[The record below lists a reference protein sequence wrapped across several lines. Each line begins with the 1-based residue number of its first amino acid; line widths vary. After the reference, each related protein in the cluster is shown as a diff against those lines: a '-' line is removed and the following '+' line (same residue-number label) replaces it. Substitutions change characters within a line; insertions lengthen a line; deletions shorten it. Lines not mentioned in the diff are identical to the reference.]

1 MGPDEDRVRALTA
14 SSGYPMSPLVL
25 AAGLGLAMLVGGA
38 ACRSRASPAVWHE
51 EIGYRW
57 RPLSVPARGG
67 PGFAELLPSRTGI
80 RFTNSVTLD
89 SALWNRHLAQG
100 GGVALGDVDGD
111 GRPDI
116 YLTSNQGSNALYR
129 NLGDWRFE
137 DITTS
142 AGVAM
147 TGHHSTGA
155 VFADVDGDGD
165 LDLLVST
172 LGGGVALFV
181 NDGHGV
187 FTERTTQA
195 GLGASSGSMTMT
207 LTDVDG
213 DGRLDLYVANYK
225 TRSAMDVYPPQERQF
240 DQVIRDLGGHRYE
253 VVPKFRRDYRVVDRP
268 EYNLVS
274 MQQRADSD
282 GFYLND
288 GKGHFTL
295 VPWTSGRF
303 RDETGKP
310 LVAAPEYFGMSAKFT
325 DIDGDG
331 APDLYVCNDFEDP
344 DMFWLNDGRGSFR
357 AVPRLAVRNTSNS
370 SMAVDFSDVDRDG
383 NVDILVVDMLGRGPR
398 RKSEI
403 PTHTP
408 FPKLIGLIDDRPQWQ
423 RNTLLWNRGDGTFAQ
438 IAGYAGIEASDWTW
452 DALFLD
458 IDLDG
463 YEDVLATTGHLW
475 DVMDAD
481 TWERVRATFT
491 GLDWRRELALFPKLA
506 LKNVAF
512 RNNGD
517 LTFSDAGARWGFAGE
532 DGISHGMATADLDG
546 DGALDVV
553 VSRLGTPAAVF
564 KNLAGA
570 PRIAVRLRGRS
581 PNTAGAGSKIRVLG
595 GPVPVQQKEVVLGG
609 TYLSG
614 SDPLY
619 TFAAGTAQDLTIE
632 VDWRRGGRS
641 VVRGVRPN
649 REYEIQEPPSPLR
662 SPGLRPGSA
671 GPAAPGAPWFRDMSG
686 RLGQRHVETPFNDW
700 ARQPLLPQALSQL
713 GPGVSWYD
721 VDGDGAEDLL
731 ITPGRGGTLAYYR
744 NDHGR
749 LSRVD
754 LHLAPARYDQTTVLP
769 VPDGKGGSTLLVG
782 QSNYESQTPSEA
794 AAVPSVIAI
803 VPPGGG
809 GRVTPVVAGDVA
821 SVGPLAVAD
830 VDGDGDLDLFVG
842 GRVAPGAY
850 PGAVSSRL
858 FRNEGGRFV
867 LDEPNS
873 NLFKNAGLISA
884 AVFSDVNGD
893 GWPDLILAP
902 DWGSLELFL
911 NEHGRFR
918 DATPEYHLNRVVGR
932 WNGVTTGDLDGDGRL
947 DIVATSWG
955 RNTKYRVDPDRPLLL
970 YYGDLTGS
978 RRWDMIEAQYDDRLR
993 AVAPLTPLSQLMT
1006 ALPAVRLRTRTFAA
1020 YANATLA
1027 DVLGP
1032 TFGGVKHLEART
1044 LDHQVFLNQGGTFA
1058 ATPLPVEAQFAP
1070 AFYAG
1075 VTDLD
1080 GDGHED
1086 VFLSQ
1091 NFFATEIGTPRYDAG
1106 RGLVLRGRGDGT
1118 LEPVPGQVS
1127 GITVY
1132 GDQRGAAFADYDG
1145 DGRIDLV
1152 VSQNGAETK
1161 LYHNERARPGLRVR
1175 LIDGPLNPHGIGA
1188 MIRVVYEG
1196 SRGPAREVHGGSG
1209 YWSEDGAIQVLGL
1222 EQGKVPASVW
1232 VRWPGGSETVAALAA
1247 GQREITIR
1255 RPQGT

>member
-1 MGPDEDRVRALTA
+1 MGPDEDRVRAI
-14 SSGYPMSPLVL
+14 SPLVL
-25 AAGLGLAMLVGGA
+25 VAGLGLAVLGGGA
-38 ACRSRASPAVWHE
+38 ACRSRPTPAVWHE
-51 EIGYRW
+51 ETGYRW
-57 RPLSVPARGG
+57 RPLSVPRSGRA
-67 PGFAELLPSRTGI
+67 GFAELAPSRTGI
-80 RFTNSVTLD
+80 RFTNSITLD

-147 TGHHSTGA
+147 TGRHATGA
-155 VFADVDGDGD
+155 LFADVDGDGD

-172 LGGGVALFV
+172 LGGGVALFL

-187 FTERTTQA
+187 FTERTKDA
-195 GLGASSGSMTMT
+195 GLGTPAGSMTMT

-213 DGRLDLYVANYK
+213 DGHLDLYVANYK

-240 DQVIRDLGGHRYE
+240 NQVIRELGGHRYE
-253 VVPKFRRDYRVVDRP
+253 VVPKFQRDYRVVDRP
-268 EYNLVS
+268 EYDLVS
-274 MQQRADSD
+274 MQQRADPD
-282 GFYLND
+282 AFYLND
-288 GKGHFTL
+288 GRGHFTL
-295 VPWTSGRF
+295 VPWTSSRF
-303 RDETGKP
+303 RDEDGKP
-310 LVAAPEYFGMSAKFT
+310 LTTAPEYFGLSAKFT
-325 DIDGDG
+325 DVDGDG

-344 DMFWLNDGRGSFR
+344 DLFWLNDGRGSFR

-383 NVDILVVDMLGRGPR
+383 NLDILVVDMLGRGPR
-398 RKSEI
+398 RKSEV

-408 FPKLIGLIDDRPQWQ
+408 FPKLIGQIDNRPQWQ
-423 RNTLLWNRGDGTFAQ
+423 RNTLFWNRGDGTFAQ

-458 IDLDG
+458 VDLDG
-463 YEDVLATTGHLW
+463 YEDILATTGHLW

-481 TWERVRATFT
+481 TWERVRTTFT
-491 GLDWRRELALFPKLA
+491 PPDWRRELALFPRLA
-506 LKNVAF
+506 LKSVAF
-512 RNNGD
+512 RNNRD
-517 LTFSDAGARWGFAGE
+517 LTFSDAGPQWGFAGE
-532 DGISHGMATADLDG
+532 DAISHGMATADLDG

-553 VSRLGTPAAVF
+553 VNRVNAPVALF
-564 KNLAGA
+564 ENLASA
-570 PRIAVRLRGRS
+570 PRVAVRLRGRA
-581 PNTAGAGSKIRVLG
+581 PNTSGAGSKIRVLG

-619 TFAAGTAQDLTIE
+619 MFATGVAQGLTIE
-632 VDWRRGGRS
+632 VAWRRGGRS
-641 VVRGVRPN
+641 VVHAVQPN
-649 REYEIQEPPSPLR
+649 REYEIEEPA
-662 SPGLRPGSA
+662 GTPGSV
-671 GPAAPGAPWFRDMSG
+671 APRARTQPWFRDLSAQ
-686 RLGQRHVETPFNDW
+686 LGHRHVETPFNDW
-700 ARQPLLPQALSQL
+700 ARQPLLPQGLSQL

-731 ITPGRGGTLAYYR
+731 ITSGRGGSLAYYR

-749 LSRVD
+749 FTRVD
-754 LHLAPARYDQTTVLP
+754 LHLGPARYDETTVLP
-769 VPDGKGGSTLLVG
+769 LPDGKGGTVLLLG
-782 QSNYESQTPSEA
+782 QSNYESQTPQEA
-794 AAVPSVIAI
+794 AAVPGVVEVA
-803 VPPGGG
+803 PGGA
-809 GRVTPVVAGDVA
+809 RVMPMVPGDVA

-867 LDEPNS
+867 LDTANS
-873 NLFKNAGLISA
+873 ALFASIGLISA

-902 DWGSLELFL
+902 ERGSLQLFL

-918 DATPEYHLNRVVGR
+918 DATAEYRLDRVIGR

-947 DIVATSWG
+947 DVVATSWG
-955 RNTKYRVDPDRPLLL
+955 RNTKARVDPDHPLLL
-970 YYGDLTGS
+970 YYGDFTGS
-978 RRWDMIEAQYDDRLR
+978 HRWDVIEAQYDDRLR
-993 AVAPLTPLSQLMT
+993 AVAPLTSLGQLMT
-1006 ALPAVRLRTRTFAA
+1006 ALPAVRLSTRTYAA
-1020 YANATLA
+1020 YANATLEQ
-1027 DVLGP
+1027 VLGP
-1032 TFGGVKHLEART
+1032 AFSGAKHLEAGT
-1044 LDHQVFLNQGGTFA
+1044 LDHYVFLNRGGTFEA
-1058 ATPLPVEAQFAP
+1058 RPLPAEAQFAP
-1070 AFYAG
+1070 GFYAG
-1075 VTDLD
+1075 VADLD

-1086 VFLSQ
+1086 LFLAQ
-1091 NFFATEIGTPRYDAG
+1091 NFFPTDLATPRYDAG
-1106 RGLVLRGRGDGT
+1106 RGLVLRGIGDGT

-1127 GITVY
+1127 GILVY
-1132 GDQRGAAFADYDG
+1132 GDQRGAALADYDG

-1175 LIDGPLNPHGIGA
+1175 LIDGSLNPHGIGA
-1188 MIRVVYEG
+1188 VLRVVYEG

-1222 EQGKVPASVW
+1222 EQGKVPVSVW
-1232 VRWPGGSETVAALAA
+1232 IRWPGGTETVTPLAK

-1255 RPQGT
+1255 HPAAP

>member
-1 MGPDEDRVRALTA
+1 MKAAPELSRR
-14 SSGYPMSPLVL
+14 VL
-25 AAGLGLAMLVGGA
+25 AGGLALLATAG
-38 ACRSRASPAVWHE
+38 CRPAPRGPQWQDE
-51 EIGYRW
+51 PGYRW
-57 RPLSVPARGG
+57 RPLRLSTRGG

-80 RFTNSVTLD
+80 RFTNTITLD

-137 DITTS
+137 DITAS

-147 TGHHSTGA
+147 AGRHSTGA

-187 FTERTTQA
+187 FTERTVQA
-195 GLGASSGSMTMT
+195 GLGAPSGSMTMT

-213 DGRLDLYVANYK
+213 DGHLDLYVANYK
-225 TRSAMDVYPPQERQF
+225 TRSAMDVYPPQERSF
-240 DQVIRDLGGHRYE
+240 DQVVREVGPHRYE
-253 VVPKFRRDYRVVDRP
+253 VVPKFRQDYRVVDRP

-274 MQQRADSD
+274 MQQRADPD
-282 GFYLND
+282 AFYLND
-288 GKGHFTL
+288 GTGRFTL

-303 RDETGKP
+303 RDEAGKP
-310 LVAAPEYFGMSAKFT
+310 LTAAPEYFGLSAKFT

-331 APDLYVCNDFEDP
+331 APDLYVCDDFEDP
-344 DMFWLNDGRGSFR
+344 DMFWLNDGTGTFR

-398 RKSEI
+398 RKTQV

-408 FPKLIGLIDDRPQWQ
+408 LPKLVGLIDDRPQWQ

-438 IAGYAGIEASDWTW
+438 IAGYAGIEASDWSW

-458 IDLDG
+458 VDLDG

-481 TWERVRATFT
+481 TWERIRATFT
-491 GLDWRRELALFPKLA
+491 GLEWRRELALFPKLA
-506 LKNVAF
+506 TKNVAF

-517 LTFSDAGARWGFAGE
+517 LTFSDAGAKWGFAGE
-532 DGISHGMATADLDG
+532 DAISHGMATADLDG

-553 VSRLGTPAAVF
+553 VNRLDGPAAVF
-564 KNLAGA
+564 QNLTSA
-570 PRIAVRLRGRS
+570 PRVAVRLRGRA
-581 PNTAGAGSKIRVLG
+581 PNTSGAGSKIRVLG
-595 GPVPVQQKEVVLGG
+595 GPVPVQQKEVVVGG

-619 TFAAGTAQDLTIE
+619 TFATGTSQDLTIE

-641 VVRGVRPN
+641 VVRGVKPN
-649 REYEIQEPPSPLR
+649 REYEITEPTG
-662 SPGLRPGSA
+662 SPGLRPGSI
-671 GPAAPGAPWFRDMSG
+671 APPPRSQPWFRDVSAQ
-686 RLGQRHVETPFNDW
+686 LGHRHVETPFNDW

-713 GPGVSWYD
+713 GPGISWYD

-731 ITPGRGGTLAYYR
+731 IGSGRGGTLAYYR

-749 LSRVD
+749 LARVD
-754 LHLAPARYDQTTVLP
+754 LHLPPARYDETTVLP
-769 VPDGKGGSTLLVG
+769 LPDGKGGSTLLVG
-782 QSNYESQTPSEA
+782 QSNYESQSPSEA
-794 AAVPSVIAI
+794 VAVPSVIAI
-803 VPPGGG
+803 APSGRG
-809 GRVTPVVAGDVA
+809 GRVTPVVAGDVG

-842 GRVAPGAY
+842 GRVAPGVY
-850 PGAVSSRL
+850 PAAVSSRL
-858 FRNEGGRFV
+858 FRNEGGQFV
-867 LDEPNS
+867 LDTANS
-873 NLFKNAGLISA
+873 RLFASIGLISA

-902 DWGSLELFL
+902 EWGSLKLFL

-918 DATPEYHLNRVVGR
+918 DATAEYQLDRVIGR

-955 RNTKYRVDPDRPLLL
+955 RNTKARVDPDHPLLL
-970 YYGDLTGS
+970 YYGDFTGS
-978 RRWDMIEAQYDDRLR
+978 HRWDVIEAQYDNRLR
-993 AVAPLTPLSQLMT
+993 AVAPLTSLGQLMT
-1006 ALPAVRLRTRTFAA
+1006 ALPAVRLSTRTYAA
-1020 YANATLA
+1020 YADATLEH
-1027 DVLGP
+1027 VLGP
-1032 TFGGVKHLEART
+1032 AFGGAKHLEART
-1044 LDHQVFLNQGGTFA
+1044 LDHYVFLNRGGTFEA
-1058 ATPLPVEAQFAP
+1058 KPLPAEAQFAP
-1070 AFYAG
+1070 AFYVG
-1075 VTDLD
+1075 VADLD

-1086 VFLSQ
+1086 VFLAQ
-1091 NFFATEIGTPRYDAG
+1091 NFFPTDLATPRYDAG

-1127 GITVY
+1127 GIMVY
-1132 GDQRGAAFADYDG
+1132 GDQRGAALADYDG

-1175 LIDGPLNPHGIGA
+1175 LIDGPLNPHGFGA
-1188 MIRVVYEG
+1188 VLRVVYEG

-1222 EQGKVPASVW
+1222 EQGKVPVSVW
-1232 VRWPGGSETVAALAA
+1232 VRWPGGTETVTPLAQ
-1247 GQREITIR
+1247 GQREIIIR
-1255 RPQGT
+1255 HSPTP

>member
-1 MGPDEDRVRALTA
+1 M
-14 SSGYPMSPLVL
+14 
-25 AAGLGLAMLVGGA
+25 
-38 ACRSRASPAVWHE
+38 
-51 EIGYRW
+51 
-57 RPLSVPARGG
+57 
-67 PGFAELLPSRTGI
+67 
-80 RFTNSVTLD
+80 
-89 SALWNRHLAQG
+89 
-100 GGVALGDVDGD
+100 ALGDVDGD

-137 DITTS
+137 DITAS

-147 TGHHSTGA
+147 TGRHSTGA

-172 LGGGVALFV
+172 LGGGVALFL

-187 FTERTTQA
+187 FTERTVQA
-195 GLGASSGSMTMT
+195 GLGAPSGSMTMT

-213 DGRLDLYVANYK
+213 DGHLDLYVANYK
-225 TRSAMDVYPPQERQF
+225 TRSAMDIYPPQERSF
-240 DQVIRDLGGHRYE
+240 NQVVREVGPHRFE
-253 VVPKFRRDYRVVDRP
+253 VVPKFRKDYRVVDRP

-274 MQQRADSD
+274 MQQRADPD
-282 GFYLND
+282 AFYLND
-288 GKGHFTL
+288 GTGRFTL

-303 RDETGKP
+303 RDEAGKP
-310 LVAAPEYFGMSAKFT
+310 LVAAPEYFGLSAKFT

-331 APDLYVCNDFEDP
+331 APDLYVCDDFEDP
-344 DMFWLNDGRGSFR
+344 DMFWLNDGTGTFR

-398 RKSEI
+398 RKTQV

-408 FPKLIGLIDDRPQWQ
+408 LPKLVGQIDDRPQWQ

-438 IAGYAGIEASDWTW
+438 IAGYAGIEASDWSW

-458 IDLDG
+458 VDLDG

-481 TWERVRATFT
+481 TWERIRATFT
-491 GLDWRRELALFPKLA
+491 GLEWRRELALFPKLA
-506 LKNVAF
+506 TKNVAF

-532 DGISHGMATADLDG
+532 DAISHGMATADLDG

-553 VSRLGTPAAVF
+553 VNRLDGPAAVF
-564 KNLAGA
+564 QNLASA
-570 PRIAVRLRGRS
+570 PRVAVRLRGRA
-581 PNTAGAGSKIRVLG
+581 PNTSGAGSKIRVLG

-619 TFAAGTAQDLTIE
+619 AFATGTAQDLTIE
-632 VDWRRGGRS
+632 VDWRRGGHT
-641 VVRGVRPN
+641 VIHGVKPN
-649 REYEIQEPPSPLR
+649 REYEISEPPNSSVLR
-662 SPGLRPGSA
+662 SESLRVA
-671 GPAAPGAPWFRDMSG
+671 PARAPNPEPPAPWFRDVSAQ
-686 RLGQRHVETPFNDW
+686 LGHRHVETPFNDW

-713 GPGVSWYD
+713 GPGVTWYD

-731 ITPGRGGTLAYYR
+731 ITSGRGGTLAYYR

-749 LSRVD
+749 LARVD
-754 LHLAPARYDQTTVLP
+754 LHLPPARYDETTVLP
-769 VPDGKGGSTLLVG
+769 LPDGKGGSTLLVG

-794 AAVPSVIAI
+794 VAVPSVIAI
-803 VPPGGG
+803 APSGGGGG
-809 GRVTPVVAGDVA
+809 GRVTPVVAGDVG

-830 VDGDGDLDLFVG
+830 VDGDGSLDLFVG
-842 GRVAPGAY
+842 GRVAPGVY
-850 PGAVSSRL
+850 PAAVSSRL

-867 LDEPNS
+867 LDTANS
-873 NLFKNAGLISA
+873 RLFASIGLISA
-884 AVFSDVNGD
+884 AVFSDLNAD

-902 DWGSLELFL
+902 EWGSLELFL
-911 NEHGRFR
+911 NDHGRFR
-918 DATPEYHLNRVVGR
+918 DATAEYQLDRVIGR

-955 RNTKYRVDPDRPLLL
+955 RNTKARVDPDHPLLL
-970 YYGDLTGS
+970 YYGDFTGS
-978 RRWDMIEAQYDDRLR
+978 RRWDVIEAQYDDRLR
-993 AVAPLTPLSQLMT
+993 AVAPLTSLGQLMA
-1006 ALPAVRLRTRTFAA
+1006 ALPAVRLSTRTYAA
-1020 YANATLA
+1020 YANATLEH
-1027 DVLGP
+1027 VLGP
-1032 TFGGVKHLEART
+1032 AFSAAKHLEART
-1044 LDHQVFLNQGGTFA
+1044 LDHYVFLNRGGTFEA
-1058 ATPLPVEAQFAP
+1058 RPLPAEAQFAP

-1075 VTDLD
+1075 VADLD

-1086 VFLSQ
+1086 VFLAQ
-1091 NFFATEIGTPRYDAG
+1091 NFFPTDLATPRYDAG
-1106 RGLVLRGRGDGT
+1106 RGLVLRGTGDAT

-1127 GITVY
+1127 GILVY
-1132 GDQRGAAFADYDG
+1132 GDQRGAALADYDG

-1175 LIDGPLNPHGIGA
+1175 LMDGPLNPHGIGA
-1188 MIRVVYEG
+1188 VLRVVYEG

-1222 EQGKVPASVW
+1222 EQGKVPVSVW
-1232 VRWPGGSETVAALAA
+1232 VRWPGGTETVTPLAQ
-1247 GQREITIR
+1247 GEREITIR
-1255 RPQGT
+1255 RRAAP